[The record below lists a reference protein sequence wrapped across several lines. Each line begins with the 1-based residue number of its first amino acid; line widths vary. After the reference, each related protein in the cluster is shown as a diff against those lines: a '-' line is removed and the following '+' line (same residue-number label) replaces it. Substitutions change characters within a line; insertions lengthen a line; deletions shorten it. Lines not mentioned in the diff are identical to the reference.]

1 MGGAREPSPLMETKC
16 SSNRSP
22 VPASPWRELMRALD
36 AGPAVMLLA
45 APPALAPRG
54 DICNLFHLEFAH
66 HLNHMLEGLL
76 VLEAVAS

>member
-1 MGGAREPSPLMETKC
+1 MTQLDV
-16 SSNRSP
+16 SSDSESDGP
-22 VPASPWRELMRALD
+22 RALH
-36 AGPAVMLLA
+36 AGPAVILLA
-45 APPALAPRG
+45 ASPALAPRG

>member
-1 MGGAREPSPLMETKC
+1 M
-16 SSNRSP
+16 
-22 VPASPWRELMRALD
+22 D